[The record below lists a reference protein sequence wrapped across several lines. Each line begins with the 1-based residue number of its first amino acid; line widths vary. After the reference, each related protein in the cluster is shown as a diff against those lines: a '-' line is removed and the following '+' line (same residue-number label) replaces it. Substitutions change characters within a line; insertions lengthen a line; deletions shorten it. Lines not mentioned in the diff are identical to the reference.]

1 MFTAYSLVFIYV
13 IYIFI
18 YKWCVIAYFRIV
30 DKAAKLPIESLNL
43 GLVTKRKTS
52 ILPPVAGDSSTPVVN
67 SR

>member
-13 IYIFI
+13 IYI

-30 DKAAKLPIESLNL
+30 DKAVKLPIESLKL

-52 ILPPVAGDSSTPVVN
+52 ILPPVAGDSSTTVVN